1 MNTFVFYL
9 PGIAETE
16 VLGQLLG
23 RRARP
28 GDIICLDGDLGAGK
42 TTLAQAIGRGLGVSE
57 DCYITSPSFAILH
70 EYEGRIPMF
79 HMDFYR
85 LQGAEEVEDLG
96 FEEYF
101 YFEGLTVIEWSKRA
115 VEVLP
120 EVRMSFE
127 IVLREDLGRTVTLQY
142 SSQFTETV
150 ICIKE
155 LFS

>member
-42 TTLAQAIGRGLGVSE
+42 TTLTQAIGRGLGVAE
-57 DCYITSPSFAILH
+57 GCYITSPSFAILH

-142 SSQFTETV
+142 SPQFTETV